1 MKGLLL
7 VIASII
13 LIPAIPL
20 PLAASLVLT
29 LPLVALLA
37 DLVQPLDLE
46 GEDPPCPR

>member
-29 LPLVALLA
+29 LPLVAALA
-37 DLVQPLDLE
+37 DLIQPSDIEE
-46 GEDPPCPR
+46 GDPRP

>member
-20 PLAASLVLT
+20 PLAASLALT
-29 LPLVALLA
+29 LPLVAAMA
-37 DLVQPLDLE
+37 DIIQPSDIE
-46 GEDPPCPR
+46 E